1 MEYKKDKR
9 TKNLTL
15 RDIHVGDWV
24 QVWSEQAERYSPP
37 LKIISIHDDGIIY
50 LVTSYGERST
60 PWEENIKNIDALEIT
75 KELLEGFDFEEII
88 FGRFYYKEYP
98 FKYSIPTGNLYIG
111 NVASPIE
118 YFHDLQDDLAKYL
131 PDKQLKFEWKGVK

>member
-15 RDIHVGDWV
+15 REIHVGDWV
-24 QVWSEQAERYSPP
+24 QVWSDITERYSPP

-50 LVTSYGERST
+50 LITNYGNRST

-75 KELLEGFDFEEII
+75 VKLLEGFGFEEII
-88 FGRFYYKEYP
+88 SGRFYYKECP
-98 FKYSIPTGNLYIG
+98 FKYSISTGNLYIG
-111 NVASPIE
+111 NVASPIK

-131 PDKQLKFEWKGVK
+131 PNEQLKFEWKGV